1 MKKNKMAMY
10 ASMLSDLI
18 SGTNETGEKMSKD
31 YEPLE
36 KAMDKSDLSGI
47 DLVSTKKTFQ
57 DGTNTYKTYLDKLSS
72 ADVPAK
78 TLGMHSNLK
87 SAYANY
93 VKGCQD
99 MVDSIKDDDIDKDS
113 FNQAGDLQQTSIE
126 KVFKYAQKIMIT
138 A

>member
-1 MKKNKMAMY
+1 MKKNKMPMY
-10 ASMLSDLI
+10 ASLLSDLI

-36 KAMDKSDLSGI
+36 AAMNKNDLSNI
-47 DLVSTKKTFQ
+47 DLKTTKDTFQ
-57 DGTNTYKTYLDKLSS
+57 NGTDTYQTYLDQLND

-78 TLGMHSNLK
+78 ALGMHSNLK

-99 MVDSIKDDDIDKDS
+99 MVDSIKDDSIDNDAFKA
-113 FNQAGDLQQTSIE
+113 AGDLQQASIE
-126 KVFKYAQKIMIT
+126 KVFKYAQKIMMT